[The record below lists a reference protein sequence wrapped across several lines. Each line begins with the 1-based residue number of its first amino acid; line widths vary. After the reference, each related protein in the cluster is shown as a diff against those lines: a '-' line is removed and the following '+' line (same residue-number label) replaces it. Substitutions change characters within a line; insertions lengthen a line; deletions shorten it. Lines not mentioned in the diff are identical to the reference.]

1 MNIVIV
7 AVGGQ
12 GALFASRVIG
22 AVALKEGFD
31 VKVSEVHG
39 MSQRGGSVI
48 THVRYGKSIASPI
61 VEEGYADMVIAMEM
75 LEGLRAAPFLKCS
88 GTMIL
93 NQQVI
98 HPMPVI
104 TGKMAYPDAI
114 AEKLV
119 AQGIG
124 VYQLDALKM
133 ACDAGNSK
141 VVNAVLLGAA
151 ACFTGIARTVWDETV
166 LELAPKKFSDVN
178 INAFDKGYTAIKGMS
193 K

>member
-22 AVALKEGFD
+22 SVALKQGFD

-48 THVRYGKSIASPI
+48 THVRYGKNIASPI
-61 VEEGYADMVIAMEM
+61 VEEGTADLVIAMEM
-75 LEGLRAAPFLKCS
+75 LEGLRAVPFLKPS
-88 GTMIL
+88 GNMIL
-93 NQQVI
+93 NEQVI
-98 HPMPVI
+98 NPMPVI
-104 TGKMAYPDAI
+104 TGKMAYPEDIPGKIKALGINVHCLNALDI
-114 AEKLV
+114 ATKE
-119 AQGIG
+119 
-124 VYQLDALKM
+124 
-133 ACDAGNSK
+133 GNSK

-151 ACFTGIARTVWDETV
+151 ACICGIDYTVWKETIF
-166 LELAPKKFSDVN
+166 ENAPSKFAMVN
-178 INAFDKGYTAIKGMS
+178 VNAFDKGFTIIKGMG

>member
-22 AVALKEGFD
+22 AVALKQGFD
-31 VKVSEVHG
+31 IKVSEVHG

-48 THVRYGKSIASPI
+48 THVKYGSAIASPI

-75 LEGLRAAPFLKCS
+75 LEGLRATPYLKPS

-93 NQQVI
+93 NEQVI

-104 TGKMAYPDAI
+104 NGKMAYPQDITGKIRDTGVDVHAI
-114 AEKLV
+114 
-119 AQGIG
+119 
-124 VYQLDALKM
+124 DALTM
-133 ACDAGNSK
+133 AREAGSSQ

-151 ACFTGIARTVWDETV
+151 ASFTGIDCNVWTEAI
-166 LELAPKKFSDVN
+166 LSLAPKKFADIN
-178 INAFDKGYTAIKGMS
+178 LNAFDKGYTAIKGTG